1 MLLQDY
7 SAYTADDQAVWS
19 ILYKRQQRAI
29 EHVAYPQFSMSLKQL
44 GMSEYSIPEFSILN
58 KRLKKLTCWTIYAVP
73 GLISNDQFFK
83 LMLFRCFGATTWIR
97 KKSPLD
103 YLEEP
108 DMFHDIFGHVP
119 LLADPRIAEY
129 LLGLAS
135 IADKYI
141 DREEIIEQIARLY
154 WYTIEF
160 GLVKENDAVKIYG
173 AGILSSIGETS
184 YSIST
189 EAKHVPFDLRTIIE
203 TPYIKDNYQ
212 AQYFL
217 LENMDQLA
225 IAVTE
230 LRTILQN

>member
-7 SAYTADDQAVWS
+7 NAYTADDHAVWS
-19 ILYKRQQRAI
+19 FLYNRQQRAI
-29 EHVAYPQFSMSLKQL
+29 EQVAYAQFSTSLQQL
-44 GMSEYSIPEFSILN
+44 GMSQHSIPEFSMIN
-58 KRLKKLTCWTIYAVP
+58 KLLERLTCWTIYAVP
-73 GLISNDQFFK
+73 GLISNDHFFK
-83 LMLFRCFGATTWIR
+83 LMLFRRFGATTWIR
-97 KKSPLD
+97 KKNQLD

-141 DREEIIEQIARLY
+141 EREEIIEKIARLY

-160 GLVKENDAVKIYG
+160 GLVKENGAIKIYG
-173 AGILSSIGETS
+173 AGILSSIGETA
-184 YSIST
+184 YSLST

-212 AQYFL
+212 AQYFVM
-217 LENMDQLA
+217 ENMDQLDE
-225 IAVTE
+225 AVTE
-230 LRTILQN
+230 LRMVLQN